1 MQTVTTKMSD
11 ADCGQLFPRR
21 IYANQKTLN
30 YATGP
35 GECRLRGSNEIKED
49 RSRLAGGPRWK
60 ALMRSDYS
68 ESVRPGRVAGA
79 RIAVLKSV
87 KCVT

>member
-1 MQTVTTKMSD
+1 MRTVTTKMSD
-11 ADCGQLFPRR
+11 ADSGQPSPRR

-49 RSRLAGGPRWK
+49 RSRLAGDPRWK
-60 ALMRSDYS
+60 ALMRSEY

-87 KCVT
+87 KDVT